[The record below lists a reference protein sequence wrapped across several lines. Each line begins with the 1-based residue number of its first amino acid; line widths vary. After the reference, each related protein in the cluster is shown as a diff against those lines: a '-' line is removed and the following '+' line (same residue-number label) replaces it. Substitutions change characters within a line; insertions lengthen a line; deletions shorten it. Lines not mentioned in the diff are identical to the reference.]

1 MSSPHVVE
9 QVDGFVSS
17 DSTIARRLA
26 LLGVPLGYG
35 AGILGVEAAPDALRQ
50 AGLKRRIEALG
61 WYVEDFG
68 NIDIVKPSTLASG
81 RSRAKYLPEMT
92 ASSIRIIDAVHKAL
106 EQAYF
111 PVMLGGDHSV
121 AIGTQSAVAS
131 YFHAQGESLGLI
143 WFDAHADMNTPDT
156 SPSGNLHG
164 MPLAVLLGHGEPS
177 LVNLANMIP
186 KFDPRFCVHIGARD
200 IDPGERALIRQL
212 GLRCLTMRDIDER
225 GMNACMNEA
234 IQIASGASAG
244 YSVTFDIDVV
254 DPFDAP
260 GSGTLVRGGLTYR
273 EAHLA
278 LEKIAENGKM
288 RALELVELNPS
299 LDINQ
304 LTTELCAELLLSA
317 LGKTIL

>member
-1 MSSPHVVE
+1 
-9 QVDGFVSS
+9 
-17 DSTIARRLA
+17 
-26 LLGVPLGYG
+26 
-35 AGILGVEAAPDALRQ
+35 
-50 AGLKRRIEALG
+50 
-61 WYVEDFG
+61 
-68 NIDIVKPSTLASG
+68 
-81 RSRAKYLPEMT
+81 
-92 ASSIRIIDAVHKAL
+92 
-106 EQAYF
+106 
-111 PVMLGGDHSV
+111 
-121 AIGTQSAVAS
+121 
-131 YFHAQGESLGLI
+131 
-143 WFDAHADMNTPDT
+143 
-156 SPSGNLHG
+156 
-164 MPLAVLLGHGEPS
+164 
-177 LVNLANMIP
+177 
-186 KFDPRFCVHIGARD
+186 
-200 IDPGERALIRQL
+200 
-212 GLRCLTMRDIDER
+212 MRDIDER
-225 GMNACMNEA
+225 GMNACMDEA